1 MGADLGRF
9 ARKMHRVFG
18 IVIALLVTFLTAFVL
33 VLLSTTLGAY
43 GATFFVGNALI
54 YYWIAYA
61 IYSIMLIGGAFNAI
75 TKALT
80 NYN

>member
-43 GATFFVGNALI
+43 GAMFFVGNALI

-80 NYN
+80 NNN

>member
-1 MGADLGRF
+1 MLKNLSKNKKIIG
-9 ARKMHRVFG
+9 
-18 IVIALLVTFLTAFVL
+18 VIACIVVALAVTFLTAFAL
-33 VLLSTTLGAY
+33 VLLSTALGAY

-54 YYWIAYA
+54 YYWLAYA

-80 NYN
+80 NNN

>member
-43 GATFFVGNALI
+43 GAKFFVGNALI

-75 TKALT
+75 TTALT